1 MVEITLR
8 EIWKQVFP
16 FLFLPRGSR
25 LLTQI
30 FMIRLILFEGA
41 FYLWQWSYKV
51 KLCVIIFYI
60 IICTYYNYTYN
71 MIQWC
76 NNKINTRKYFSS
88 NAMNMKTESLEDGWK
103 KVSPISPEV
112 SPLLILMIYNN
123 ERNKTTQRPL
133 SSQLSD

>member
-1 MVEITLR
+1 
-8 EIWKQVFP
+8 
-16 FLFLPRGSR
+16 
-25 LLTQI
+25 
-30 FMIRLILFEGA
+30 
-41 FYLWQWSYKV
+41 
-51 KLCVIIFYI
+51 
-60 IICTYYNYTYN
+60 